1 MIGPVTTDMTTVV
14 KRKRDMV
21 QREIDA
27 HLHNYKMTGAEL
39 IMGNGRFV
47 APRTLEVHLNDGAG
61 RAC

>member
-1 MIGPVTTDMTTVV
+1 MVTGPVTTDMTTVL

-27 HLHNYKMTGAEL
+27 HLHNYKTTGAEL

-47 APRTLEVHLNDGAG
+47 APKTLEAT
-61 RAC
+61 